1 MKAMS
6 MLLGYA
12 LMAAAMEQQMTRYT
26 PDVVGAKPYKK
37 APLTAKQQSKRNKAK
52 VAKKSRRK

>member
-12 LMAAAMEQQMTRYT
+12 LMASAMETQLYDHST
-26 PDVVGAKPYKK
+26 DKVGAKPYKK

-52 VAKKSRRK
+52 AARKSRRK